1 LSAAV
6 PGKRPLSSM
15 SPTIVTK
22 NGQVYLVVGASGGSR
37 IITSTLQVT
46 RDTRNTRDTRH
57 RRHTRHTTHEG

>member
-1 LSAAV
+1 V

-46 RDTRNTRDTRH
+46 HDTHDTQR
-57 RRHTRHTTHEG
+57 TTYTTHNACGR